1 VIIDKL
7 ISELLILLER
17 VRKGDFVLNL
27 SRGEG
32 IIGVPGTRVK
42 NYVWCPRNS
51 RWSSDRPFR
60 APSQPW
66 PPAVITADGT

>member
-1 VIIDKL
+1 MDKL
-7 ISELLILLER
+7 ISELLIPPER

-42 NYVWCPRNS
+42 NYIWCPRNS
-51 RWSSDRPFR
+51 AARVLERSIPTKSP
-60 APSQPW
+60 
-66 PPAVITADGT
+66 